1 MDVHKEAR
9 VPTDPTPRVFDL
21 NINLSELRQIL
32 SKTYTFTTRS
42 VGVIV
47 LSFRRDLSNDP

>member
-32 SKTYTFTTRS
+32 SKTTFHNAISRS
-42 VGVIV
+42 HCVE
-47 LSFRRDLSNDP
+47 FQT